1 MSIYYHIHC
10 KVPLGHILL
19 LLDNQNRILYAEV
32 ALFPQRGLRID
43 LPPIFINDKEVR
55 VLARR

>member
-10 KVPLGHILL
+10 KVPFGHII
-19 LLDNQNRILYAEV
+19 LLDNQNRILCAEV
-32 ALFPQRGLRID
+32 ALFLQRGLRID

>member
-10 KVPLGHILL
+10 KVPFGHII
-19 LLDNQNRILYAEV
+19 LLDDQNRILYAEV

-43 LPPIFINDKEVR
+43 LPPIFINDKKVR

>member
-10 KVPLGHILL
+10 KVPFGHNILL
-19 LLDNQNRILYAEV
+19 DDQNRILYAEV

-43 LPPIFINDKEVR
+43 LPPIFINDKEIR